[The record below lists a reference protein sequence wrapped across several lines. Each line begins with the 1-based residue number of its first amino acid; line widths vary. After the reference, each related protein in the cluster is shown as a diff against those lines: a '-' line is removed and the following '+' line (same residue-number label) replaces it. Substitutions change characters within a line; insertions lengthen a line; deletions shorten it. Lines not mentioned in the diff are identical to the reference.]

1 MLRFRWVLALAG
13 AVSVAAAVLVSVG
26 AARPAASPTAHP
38 QRAAA
43 RQAKYIEPP
52 ALASEVA
59 SGKLP
64 PIAQRLPA
72 QPFVVGPGTLLQE
85 KYMKWQDGQYGGT
98 LNYVTTGPP
107 APFFQEAT
115 ILNSPGQTTAASTPD
130 IVSAFS
136 YSKDY
141 RTFRF
146 TIRPGLKWS
155 DGVPVTTADVAFTF
169 KDIYGTPSV
178 EALEPW
184 PDTLCTQGNCNLG
197 HASLKVI
204 DKYTFQLTFGKPYGY
219 FIADLNSWI
228 PGYDFLIKPAH
239 YLKQFD
245 AKYANKAKLAS
256 LVKANNKTSWQQLLV
271 FKDDNHWASGNPEAI
286 GMPVLNPWVVTS
298 STTTQVVYQRN
309 PYYFQVDSHGRQLP
323 YIDKIVNTIASDTN
337 AQTNAELAGQ
347 ASVASG
353 GDTNLFKMPVYEQ
366 NAKRG
371 GYRVFLT
378 GSFNN
383 PICLYLNLD
392 YQYTDKGSAW
402 QKLVS
407 DPQHRFGRAVSLAM
421 NPADVNKS
429 VYFGLYGKPFFNTA
443 VHDPAEANKLLDSLG
458 MKKVNGWRTGPD
470 GKPFTLRIT
479 YAPQVADFDP
489 VAELLQQQLQSVGIK
504 VQLESINVNL
514 FNQRATA
521 NQLQAALS
529 WNDGPSWENGMS
541 EDFEP
546 NQKGAW
552 SPETWAYY
560 TSQGKQGRKPTANI
574 QRFYDLETAWKA
586 YPPES
591 AKGEQLFS
599 KLLNWMKTNY
609 VFMPTVGKQAKPN
622 IVDTRLRNVPK
633 AGAPDELDTYIN
645 DEGMW
650 FASK

>member
-1 MLRFRWVLALAG
+1 MRKFRWALVLAG
-13 AVSVAAAVLVSVG
+13 ALAIAAALVAGVG
-26 AARPAASPTAHP
+26 AASSKQTVPQTVHNSTA
-38 QRAAA
+38 RA
-43 RQAKYIEPP
+43 AKYIEPP
-52 ALASEVA
+52 FLAAEVA
-59 SGKLP
+59 AGKLP

-72 QPFVVGPGTLLQE
+72 HPFVVGPGTLLQP

-98 LNYVTTGPP
+98 LNYETTGPP
-107 APFFQEAT
+107 VPFFLEAT

-136 YSKDY
+136 HSADY

-155 DGVPVTTADVAFTF
+155 DGVPVTTADVAFAF
-169 KDIYGTPSV
+169 NDVYGTPSV

-197 HASLKVI
+197 HATLKVI
-204 DKYTFQLTFGKPYGY
+204 DKSRFELHFAKPYGY
-219 FIADLNSWI
+219 FVADLNSWI

-239 YLKQFD
+239 YLKGFD
-245 AKYANKAKLAS
+245 AKYTSKAKLAA
-256 LVKANNKTSWQQLLV
+256 LIKANGKTSWQQLLV
-271 FKDDNHWASGNPEAI
+271 FKDDNHWASGNPEAV

-298 STTTQVVYQRN
+298 STDTQVTYERN

-323 YIDKIVNTIASDTN
+323 YIDKVVNTIVSDTA
-337 AQTNAELAGQ
+337 AQTNAQLAGQ
-347 ASVASG
+347 VSVASG
-353 GDTNLFKMPVYEQ
+353 GDVNLFKMPVYKQ

-392 YQYTDKGSAW
+392 YQYTDATSQW
-402 QKLVS
+402 QKLIS
-407 DPQHRFGRAVSLAM
+407 DPQHRFAHAVALAM
-421 NPADVNKS
+421 DPADVNKS

-443 VHDPAEANKLLDSLG
+443 VHNPTEANSLLDALG
-458 MKKVNGWRTGPD
+458 MKKVNGWRTAPD
-470 GKPFTLRIT
+470 GSPFVFRIT

-489 VAELLQQQLQSVGIK
+489 VAELLQQQLQAVGIK

-521 NQLQAALS
+521 NQLQTALS
-529 WNDGPSWENGMS
+529 WNDGPSWQNGMS

-552 SPETWAYY
+552 SPATWQYY
-560 TSQGKQGRKPTANI
+560 TSQGKQGRKPTPEI
-574 QRFYDLETAWKA
+574 QKFYDLETAWKA

-591 AKGEQLFS
+591 AKGEQLFGQ
-599 KLLNWMKTNY
+599 LLNWMETNY

-622 IVDTRLRNVPK
+622 LVSTKLRNVPNN
-633 AGAPDELDTYIN
+633 GAPDELDTYIN
-645 DEGMW
+645 AEGMW
-650 FASK
+650 FSK